1 MRLKKKIWSI
11 VLVESS
17 ERFLLK
23 ISFFFLIFICFSRIV
38 LWVYLLPAVG
48 WPTWLQYRSW
58 SECSSW
64 ILFQQ
69 IYPSYLV
76 REQFQILYDSDD
88 ILPVRVEYSGSRG
101 VREHLFSRGTFRALT
116 RAKNKFGAPLKKPF
130 LKKILIPFLIMFRL
144 TIRSYTH
151 FHITSISKQK

>member
-1 MRLKKKIWSI
+1 MKYCFGWKLWTFSFKN
-11 VLVESS
+11 
-17 ERFLLK
+17 
-23 ISFFFLIFICFSRIV
+23 FFFLSGIYLFFFRIV

-48 WPTWLQYRSW
+48 WLTLLQYRSW

-88 ILPVRVEYSGSRG
+88 ILPVNVEYSCMGAYESICLAG
-101 VREHLFSRGTFRALT
+101 ALFAHWRAQKINLV
-116 RAKNKFGAPLKKPF
+116 PHSKKHF
-130 LKKILIPFLIMFRL
+130 LKNILMPCLTMFRL

-151 FHITSISKQK
+151 FHITSKNHRKNK